1 MNSVINIVK
10 KLMGGGKSSP
20 LIAGKTL
27 PLFNSN
33 YSKAIANRKAVA

>member
-20 LIAGKTL
+20 LITVLAKTL
-27 PLFNSN
+27 LVTNK
-33 YSKAIANRKAVA
+33 KAIAYRKAVD